1 MIGAGTVIHPKA
13 KIISMGGPIVI
24 GSNCII
30 EEGVFITNRRKEIM
44 RIGDDNLFE
53 IGCQVDCP
61 YIGHCNTISTRAR
74 VPHTVQIGDFCTI
87 GSGCTI
93 TPLGEERLPNYTVI
107 YGPASERRTWSGRGR
122 IQELDLRRKH
132 AEYLRETLPRF
143 NRLRKSENS
152 A

>member
-1 MIGAGTVIHPKA
+1 
-13 KIISMGGPIVI
+13 
-24 GSNCII
+24 
-30 EEGVFITNRRKEIM
+30 M

-53 IGCQVDCP
+53 IACRACSFISIASMSTDHFGIEVDCP
-61 YIGHCNTISTRAR
+61 YIGHCNTISTRAL

-87 GSGCTI
+87 GAGCTI
-93 TPLGEERLPNYTVI
+93 SPLEEERLPNYTVI
-107 YGPASERRTWSGRGR
+107 YGSASERRTWSGRGR

-132 AEYLRETLPRF
+132 TEYLRETLPRF